1 MKRKDPT
8 ELNAVHFNIQTYR
21 IVKAVVQRSTFVR
34 LVWFEELFDSVVLL
48 IAFFF
53 WVHLLHCTQAAGYL
67 QTRAG
72 ARAPATASL
81 SNLLSQ
87 VLKHPECH
95 KHLLK
100 SFILYSNGKNIRCR

>member
-48 IAFFF
+48 TASLFCVFAV
-53 WVHLLHCTQAAGYL
+53 VHLLHSCSS
-67 QTRAG
+67 RV
-72 ARAPATASL
+72 PANEGRCPCSCDRESL
-81 SNLLSQ
+81 
-87 VLKHPECH
+87 
-95 KHLLK
+95 
-100 SFILYSNGKNIRCR
+100 